1 MGSYIQLLSNIGLR
15 YIQSIP
21 KMSSKTIKTKSGIQ
35 INLFASL
42 NDLLDGTSFQ
52 QDREAQGHLESL
64 GGAFHEISKTDEG
77 QVLLCSME
85 GLATRIKTEVSFKD
99 AVKVCFRLAKKITSN
114 PWVQFGMFIG
124 MFGLLVALIAHFGT
138 ISLVGA
144 GFGQAV
150 RSMGMFIIS
159 SALMPLSHGVKQSVR
174 LFMNGEENFVDQKR

>member
-1 MGSYIQLLSNIGLR
+1 MTTVN
-15 YIQSIP
+15 
-21 KMSSKTIKTKSGIQ
+21 
-35 INLFASL
+35 SL
-42 NDLLDGTSFQ
+42 PQ
-52 QDREAQGHLESL
+52 
-64 GGAFHEISKTDEG
+64 
-77 QVLLCSME
+77 
-85 GLATRIKTEVSFKD
+85 
-99 AVKVCFRLAKKITSN
+99 
-114 PWVQFGMFIG
+114 VQFGMFIG